1 MTRIIIIED
10 DRTISEM
17 YRFKLQQKGYD
28 VIVVDN
34 GADGLKQI
42 ADSKPDLILLDLM
55 IPIMT
60 GSEMLSKLRAKAWGK
75 DIPVV
80 ILSNVS
86 QDEAQIDLQKLHVV
100 RYLVKAQYTP
110 TQLAVLVNEILDDSN
125 KTK

>member
-1 MTRIIIIED
+1 
-10 DRTISEM
+10 
-17 YRFKLQQKGYD
+17 
-28 VIVVDN
+28 
-34 GADGLKQI
+34 
-42 ADSKPDLILLDLM
+42 
-55 IPIMT
+55 MT